1 MAEKIVRIGG
11 ASGFWGDTNEA
22 APQLLAAGGVDYLA
36 FDYLAEITMSLLAR
50 ARMRDPAKGYA
61 ADFVTGV
68 MVRILP
74 ELARQR
80 VKVVANAGG
89 VNPTACAAVIEALIA
104 EIGADLR
111 VAVVSGDD
119 LSAEADALRAAGVA
133 EMATGAPLP
142 EAIASINAYLGAV
155 PIAHALDAGADIVIT
170 GRCVD
175 SALTLGPLIHEFG
188 WKPGDLDRLAA
199 GSLAGHLIECG
210 AQVTGGNFTD
220 WEAVPDWHDMGFPI
234 AECRADGTFA
244 ITKPDDTG
252 GLVSIATVA
261 EQMLYEIG
269 DPAAYLLPDVT
280 CDWTNV
286 TLVQDGPDRVHVA
299 GAAGR
304 PPPPTYKACATY
316 ADGYR
321 AVTAFMIGGIDA
333 AAKGR
338 RTAEAILKRT
348 RRLFVDRNLADYRE
362 ASIEILGAE
371 ATYGPHARAAGAREV
386 MVKIGVRH
394 DTREALEIF
403 AREIAPAALA
413 MAPGITG
420 LYGGR
425 PSVQPAVRLFS
436 FLIDKDRV
444 PAAVTIDGVSTP
456 VARPSAPGDGP
467 GPAPAA
473 ALPEPPA
480 GETVDGTLP
489 LIALARARSGDK
501 GDSANIGVIARDP
514 AYLPWIAAALTE
526 DAVADWF
533 AHLAE
538 GPVTRY
544 YLPGIGALN
553 FVLERALGGG
563 GIASVRIDPQ
573 GKAFAQMLLDFPVPV
588 PAALA
593 RGIAQEAAR

>member
-1 MAEKIVRIGG
+1 MGEKTVSIGG

-22 APQLLAAGGVDYLA
+22 AAQLLAEGGLDYLA

-50 ARMRDPAKGYA
+50 ARMRDPARGYA
-61 ADFVTGV
+61 TDFVSGV
-68 MVRILP
+68 MARILP
-74 ELARQR
+74 ELDRQR
-80 VKVVANAGG
+80 VKVVSNAGG
-89 VNPTACAAVIEALIA
+89 INPAACAAAIEALIA
-104 EIGADLR
+104 EAGANLT
-111 VAVVSGDD
+111 VAVVTGDD
-119 LSAEADALRAAGVA
+119 LSAAADDLRAAGVT
-133 EMATGAPLP
+133 EMSTGAPLP
-142 EAIASINAYLGAV
+142 EAIASVNAYLGAT
-155 PIAHALDAGADIVIT
+155 PIARALDAGADIVIT

-188 WKPGDLDRLAA
+188 WAVDDYDRLSA

-220 WEAVPDWHDMGFPI
+220 WQAVPDWHDMGFPI
-234 AECRADGTFA
+234 AECRANGIFT
-244 ITKPDDTG
+244 ITKPENTG
-252 GLVSIATVA
+252 GLVSVATVA
-261 EQMLYEIG
+261 EQLLYEIG
-269 DPAAYLLPDVT
+269 DPGAYLLPDVT
-280 CDWTNV
+280 CDWTGV
-286 TLVQDGPDRVHVA
+286 ELKQDGTNRVRVS
-299 GAAGR
+299 GPSGR
-304 PPPPTYKACATY
+304 PPPASYKACATY
-316 ADGYR
+316 ADGWR

-362 ASIEILGAE
+362 TSVEILGSE
-371 ATYGPHARAAGAREV
+371 ATYGPHAQVADPREV

-394 DTREALEIF
+394 DQREALDIF

-413 MAPGITG
+413 MAPGLTG

-444 PAAVTIDGVSTP
+444 PVAITVGGETVAVPIAS
-456 VARPSAPGDGP
+456 
-467 GPAPAA
+467 
-473 ALPEPPA
+473 LPEPEPPPVHEPPPPPQA
-480 GETVDGTLP
+480 DEEMVEVP

-501 GDSANIGVIARDP
+501 GDAANIGVIARDP
-514 AYLPWIAAALTE
+514 DYLPWIAAALTE
-526 DAVADWF
+526 DAVGDWF

-544 YLPGIGALN
+544 YLPGISALN
-553 FVLERALGGG
+553 FLVERALGGG

-588 PAALA
+588 PAGL
-593 RGIAQEAAR
+593 AARLKSTAG